1 MVILAQ
7 MFFMRFLLV
16 FILFFETIYSQNTY
30 PQDYFRLPLDI
41 PMSISG
47 SFGELRYG
55 HFHTGIDFRTE
66 KREGLPVYATAD
78 GFISRIKISTGGYGK
93 SIYIDHPN
101 GFTTVYGHLQSAQGV
116 IQDSIL
122 KQQYTQKK
130 YEVEF
135 FPKPTYLIVKKG
147 DIIGYSGN
155 TGGSGGPHLHFEIRE
170 TKTEMIIN
178 PLYFGF
184 NQNLKDN
191 TPPQI
196 LGILAYPIG
205 ENSQVN
211 GSEKPIIVTLSLQKD
226 GTYLATRVLAS
237 GTIGF
242 GINTHDTSNFNYG
255 KNGIFKLDTFLN
267 GVSYFSYKFDS
278 FSFDDAK
285 YINNFIDYPLYQS
298 QKQRFQKLFLGNFYP
313 TNIIKTVKNN
323 GLITVA
329 NNFTLNYKIV
339 VQDFHNNISVINIP
353 LAYFNAP
360 VSKKNELKKT
370 PYFLKALNEHSYT
383 KDGISVFIPEKTF
396 FEDFYI
402 NFNVKDNQLTLHD
415 ESVAVQNSYTIN
427 FDVSAINL
435 KEQEKM
441 FIGNLDRG
449 NLEYNN
455 TFKKEN
461 TFTIN
466 TKKLGTFL
474 LSKDSISPK
483 IYKPNFKEG
492 DNMDLVKQL
501 KIYISDNLS
510 GIKEINAHLNGKWIL
525 MEYESKLNR
534 LTHNFNDNIHIIGR
548 NDFKI
553 IVSDNLGNS
562 TTFESYFLKT
572 K

>member
-30 PQDYFRLPLDI
+30 PHDYFRLPLDI

-66 KREGLPVYATAD
+66 KREGLPVYAAAD

-101 GFTTVYGHLQSAQGV
+101 GFTTVYGHLQSAEGI

-184 NQNLKDN
+184 NQNLKDS

-267 GVSYFSYKFDS
+267 GVPYFSYKFDS

-427 FDVSAINL
+427 FDVSTIDL
-435 KEQEKM
+435 KNQEKM

-510 GIKEINAHLNGKWIL
+510 GIKEINAYLNGKWIL

-534 LTHNFNDNIHIIGR
+534 LTYNFNDNIHIIGR

>member
-1 MVILAQ
+1 

-41 PMSISG
+41 PISISG

-66 KREGLPVYATAD
+66 KREGLPVYASAD

-101 GFTTVYGHLQSAQGV
+101 GFTTVYGHLQSAEGI

-267 GVSYFSYKFDS
+267 GVPYFSYKFDS

-329 NNFTLNYKIV
+329 NNFTLIYKIV

-360 VSKKNELKKT
+360 VLKKNEFKKT

-510 GIKEINAHLNGKWIL
+510 GVKEINAYINGKWIL